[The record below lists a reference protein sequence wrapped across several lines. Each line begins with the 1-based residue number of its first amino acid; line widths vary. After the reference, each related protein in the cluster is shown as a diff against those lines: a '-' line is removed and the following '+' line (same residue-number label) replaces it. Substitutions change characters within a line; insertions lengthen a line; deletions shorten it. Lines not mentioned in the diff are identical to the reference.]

1 MAEGNATIAA
11 LRAASSAAPQ
21 GPSGPVALAYPWMTR
36 QGAELVMPSRAPVAR
51 QSRPALPTAPTVVPA
66 REFRKSTVPPEFR
79 VGVAP
84 GASPPRSSDG
94 SFVTQNTPGFVD
106 GVTLP
111 REPAWNF
118 NPTLLDDL
126 MPRNPDAPVYTMPP
140 QDVVPAEPE
149 APSATPPQYDVPVS
163 SSQMAAEP
171 SMPPTSLAEMLQQMV
186 PAAPAETKAPAGAP
200 PVVNADLG
208 LLEYIQPVPYAEAA
222 PEPAQAAAPVSD
234 FDLAQLLQFSQPDA
248 PAAPVQPPA
257 PQQQAVDVTLD
268 PELLGMLGIPRRVRG
283 GVMR

>member
-11 LRAASSAAPQ
+11 LRAASSAAPT

-36 QGAELVMPSRAPVAR
+36 QGSELVMPSRAPVAR

-140 QDVVPAEPE
+140 REVMPAEAEAAPE
-149 APSATPPQYDVPVS
+149 SSPVFGLPVS

-171 SMPPTSLAEMLQQMV
+171 SVPDLSFFDFTQLEQMPQAVAVESGD
-186 PAAPAETKAPAGAP
+186 PA
-200 PVVNADLG
+200 
-208 LLEYIQPVPYAEAA
+208 PYMPGIREGDD
-222 PEPAQAAAPVSD
+222 APV
-234 FDLAQLLQFSQPDA
+234 AEPM
-248 PAAPVQPPA
+248 QPPA
-257 PQQQAVDVTLD
+257 PKAVDVTFD
-268 PELLGMLGIPRRVRG
+268 PAFLRLLMLQQDEAFL
-283 GVMR
+283 